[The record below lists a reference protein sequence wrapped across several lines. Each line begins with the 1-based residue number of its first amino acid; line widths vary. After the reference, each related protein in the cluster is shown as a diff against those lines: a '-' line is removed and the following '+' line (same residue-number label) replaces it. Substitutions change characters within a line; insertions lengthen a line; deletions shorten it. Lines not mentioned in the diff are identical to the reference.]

1 MYLLLEEIP
10 SKTKIQ
16 IVPGW
21 EIEVKQRF
29 TIGIWQF
36 VEDISNSVYKHV
48 LFDMYYNKLINLG
61 FK

>member
-1 MYLLLEEIP
+1 MAILQLKWQDVLLEELP

-29 TIGIWQF
+29 TIGI
-36 VEDISNSVYKHV
+36 
-48 LFDMYYNKLINLG
+48 
-61 FK
+61 